1 MKNLKRGFTL
11 VELIVVIT
19 ILAILGSIAFI
30 SLQGYSSDARN
41 SKRTSDLG
49 SIESAISTQL
59 AEGQAILSF
68 VSGSAVNQLT
78 TPSIAGSNSTTADYN
93 AGTVNYSALPVKSTD
108 FQDPSGNASY
118 VMGVTTRK
126 NGKHELAA
134 SMEQGAGSKVAK
146 VIGDYSQRTV
156 AAATV
161 AVTLGDA
168 TLKTVNVTS
177 NTDINKLFP
186 ADTVTLNAN
195 TYTIAKIS
203 TDGKTLTL
211 SGSVAPASGNVA
223 LSVQEIGGLIDEKA
237 SGGGTTPVT
246 DGGTN
251 LPY

>member
-49 SIESAISTQL
+49 SLESAMSTQL
-59 AEGQAILSF
+59 AEGQSILSF
-68 VSGSAVNQLT
+68 ASGTTANQLT

-118 VMGVTTRK
+118 VVGVTTRK
-126 NGKHELAA
+126 DGKHELAA

-146 VIGDYSQRTV
+146 VIGDYSARTN
-156 AAATV
+156 ATIAIGTGSNLSV
-161 AVTLGDA
+161 VTI
-168 TLKTVNVTS
+168 TN
-177 NTDINKLFP
+177 NTDINKFFT
-186 ADTVTLNAN
+186 ADTVISDGTGPTAR
-195 TYTIAKIS
+195 TISKIS
-203 TDGKTLTL
+203 SDGKTITL
-211 SGSVAPASGNVA
+211 SGNVPTNATTLA
-223 LSVQEIGGLIDEKA
+223 LSATESGGLIDA
-237 SGGGTTPVT
+237 GGTSAGIVT
-246 DGGTN
+246 DGGVN